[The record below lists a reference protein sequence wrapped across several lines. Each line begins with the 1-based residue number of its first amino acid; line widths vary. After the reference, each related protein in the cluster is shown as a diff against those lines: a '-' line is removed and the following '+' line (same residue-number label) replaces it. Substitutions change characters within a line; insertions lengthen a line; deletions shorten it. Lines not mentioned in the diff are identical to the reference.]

1 MCDYGFFLFFFFARL
16 ESPANL
22 ATIRGAPTAAVLL
35 GQTSYSSYYLE
46 KNICGEDVMILI
58 IITIRSDKVFHLK
71 SHCRTIQKK
80 TPDIQFHVMELATGA
95 GAETSASFAQHFD
108 QRGCLTKH
116 FLELGLIPCFVSKL
130 HDDLLIS

>member
-1 MCDYGFFLFFFFARL
+1 MPSRAIVLVRL
-16 ESPANL
+16 RVQIGRIPVI
-22 ATIRGAPTAAVLL
+22 TW
-35 GQTSYSSYYLE
+35 

-71 SHCRTIQKK
+71 SHCRKIRK
-80 TPDIQFHVMELATGA
+80 TPGIQFHVMELATGA

-116 FLELGLIPCFVSKL
+116 FLELGLIPCFASKL